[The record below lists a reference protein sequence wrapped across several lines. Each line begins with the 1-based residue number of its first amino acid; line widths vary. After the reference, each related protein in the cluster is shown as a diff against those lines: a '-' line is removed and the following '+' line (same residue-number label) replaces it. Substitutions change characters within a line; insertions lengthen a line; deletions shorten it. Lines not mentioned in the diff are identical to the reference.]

1 MAPSEVR
8 HKETKLES
16 NHMCFNFWKVSL
28 IFSLDLVIVF
38 SLLYTIL
45 DRKSQARDV
54 KLLKKYLGIYN
65 WKWDGKKK
73 KRKHIIASSLSKS
86 FPQIVLNSMTNKQYF
101 WTSVVLFSKN
111 LPNILDCE

>member
-16 NHMCFNFWKVSL
+16 NHTCFNFWKVSL

-73 KRKHIIASSLSKS
+73 KKKTHYCFES
-86 FPQIVLNSMTNKQYF
+86 
-101 WTSVVLFSKN
+101 
-111 LPNILDCE
+111 

>member
-1 MAPSEVR
+1 MV
-8 HKETKLES
+8 
-16 NHMCFNFWKVSL
+16 
-28 IFSLDLVIVF
+28 
-38 SLLYTIL
+38 
-45 DRKSQARDV
+45 
-54 KLLKKYLGIYN
+54 
-65 WKWDGKKK
+65 KKK